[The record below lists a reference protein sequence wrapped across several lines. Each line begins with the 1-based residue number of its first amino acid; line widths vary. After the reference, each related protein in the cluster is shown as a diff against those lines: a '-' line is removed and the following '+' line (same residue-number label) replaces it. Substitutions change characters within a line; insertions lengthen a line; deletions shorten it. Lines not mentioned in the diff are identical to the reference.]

1 LVICHGQVYVAE
13 NSKFPLEV
21 CWQFLA
27 KQSTCKEREL
37 ALLHVLKLMPHN
49 AKCTDPLLFWVL
61 EMTML
66 GSIKTFSSA
75 EDSGFLLLALCS
87 GVNDSS

>member
-1 LVICHGQVYVAE
+1 MLLKSI
-13 NSKFPLEV
+13 KFVLEV

-27 KQSTCKEREL
+27 KQSYCKEREL
-37 ALLHVLKLMPHN
+37 ALLPVLELMPHN
-49 AKCTDPLLFWVL
+49 AKCTDSFLFWFL
-61 EMTML
+61 EMTVL

-75 EDSGFLLLALCS
+75 EDSGFLFLVLCS